1 MARLFTEHEVAALI
15 DVAVAPLREKIV
27 QLETQLAV
35 AQAEIDRLRTENARL
50 KKDSSTSSKPP
61 SSDIV
66 KPPKPKL
73 PEGQGR
79 KRRRGGQ
86 VGHPRHTRPLF
97 PPKQVDRAW
106 VYEWLEPGAEWEP
119 LDEFRTLQQ
128 VELAEKL
135 FEVTE
140 HCARLYRSRI
150 TGAIVVAALPEDVR
164 LAGLVGP
171 RLTALLAF
179 QKGACHMS
187 YTSIQTFLGDVLG
200 LPLSTG
206 QIAKIVQKASA
217 ALGPSHAELE
227 AALPGQAALN
237 IDETGH
243 PENGKKLW
251 TWGFHVP
258 GPQGF
263 TWFHIDPS
271 RSSDV
276 LYEFLGEAFSGVI
289 GCDYYSVYRK
299 FLSETDAVM
308 QFCWAHLIRDVKF
321 LITLTDPVTVRYGR
335 KLLSKIKSLF
345 RLWHRRGEM
354 PQDKWERRIRRAS
367 EAVQHRAKR
376 APSRIEAQNIQERFR
391 EHGAYYFTFLAVP
404 GIEPTNNAMEQ
415 RMRFVAI
422 DRKITQG
429 TRGERGRRWC
439 ERMWTVLATCVQQ
452 GRSAFGFLHQSLLA
466 YFQKQPPPALLP
478 LPP

>member
-1 MARLFTEHEVAALI
+1 MFTEDEVRELI
-15 DVAVAPLREKIV
+15 EAAVAPLLTRIAE
-27 QLETQLAV
+27 LE
-35 AQAEIDRLRTENARL
+35 AEVARL
-50 KKDSSTSSKPP
+50 KKNSSTSSKPP

-66 KPPKPKL
+66 KPPRPGSGGGKR
-73 PEGQGR
+73 R

-86 VGHPRHTRPLF
+86 PGHARHTRAPF
-97 PPKQVDRAW
+97 PPEQVDHTW
-106 VYEWLEPGAEWEP
+106 IYEWPESELAPDWEP

-128 VELAEKL
+128 IELVEKL

-140 HCARLYRSRI
+140 YCARLYRSRT
-150 TGAIVVAALPEDVR
+150 TGHVMAAPLPDHVR

-187 YTSIQTFLGDVLG
+187 YTSIQTFLEDVFS

-206 QIAKIVQKASA
+206 QIAKIIQKVSA
-217 ALGPSHAELE
+217 ALSPSHLELQGS
-227 AALPGQAALN
+227 LPQQPVMN

-243 PENGKKLW
+243 PENGQRMW

-258 GPQGF
+258 GTRGF
-263 TWFHIDPS
+263 TWFHVDPS
-271 RSSDV
+271 RSTEV
-276 LYEFLGEAFSGVI
+276 LYEFLGETFSGII
-289 GCDYYSVYRK
+289 GCDYYGVYRK
-299 FLSETDAVM
+299 FLDETDAVM

-321 LITLTDPVTVRYGR
+321 LTTLSDPVTRRYGE
-335 KLLSKIKSLF
+335 KLLVKIKCLF
-345 RLWHRRGEM
+345 RVWHRRGQM
-354 PQDKWERRIRRAS
+354 PAEKWERAARRAQ
-367 EAVQHRAKR
+367 EAVLQRAKR
-376 APSRIEAQNIQERFR
+376 APPRIEAQNIAQRFR
-391 EHGAYYFTFLAVP
+391 DYGAYYFTFLKVP
-404 GIEPTNNAMEQ
+404 GVEPTNNGMEQ

-452 GRSAFGFLHQSLLA
+452 GRSAFQFIYESIVAHFSGHVPPSLLA
-466 YFQKQPPPALLP
+466 MPP
-478 LPP
+478 

>member
-1 MARLFTEHEVAALI
+1 
-15 DVAVAPLREKIV
+15 
-27 QLETQLAV
+27 
-35 AQAEIDRLRTENARL
+35 
-50 KKDSSTSSKPP
+50 
-61 SSDIV
+61 
-66 KPPKPKL
+66 L
-73 PEGQGR
+73 PQE
-79 KRRRGGQ
+79 
-86 VGHPRHTRPLF
+86 
-97 PPKQVDRAW
+97 
-106 VYEWLEPGAEWEP
+106 
-119 LDEFRTLQQ
+119 
-128 VELAEKL
+128 
-135 FEVTE
+135 
-140 HCARLYRSRI
+140 
-150 TGAIVVAALPEDVR
+150 VR

-187 YTSIQTFLGDVLG
+187 YTSIRTFLGDVLG
-200 LPLSTG
+200 LGLSTG
-206 QIAKIVQKASA
+206 QIAKIIQKASA

-227 AALPGQAALN
+227 AALPWQPVMN

-258 GPQGF
+258 GLRGF

-271 RSSDV
+271 RSTDV
-276 LYEFLGEAFSGVI
+276 LYEFLGETFSGVI

-299 FLSETDAVM
+299 FLDETDAVM

-321 LITLTDPVTVRYGR
+321 LTTLSDRVTRRYGH
-335 KLLSKIKSLF
+335 KLLTKIKRLF
-345 RLWHRRGEM
+345 RIWHRREQM
-354 PQDKWERRIRRAS
+354 PREKWERAARRAA
-367 EAVQHRAKR
+367 EAVLHRAKR
-376 APSRIEAQNIQERFR
+376 APQRSEAQNIAERFR
-391 EHGAYYFTFLAVP
+391 DHGAHYFTFLNVP
-404 GIEPTNNAMEQ
+404 GVEPTNNSMEQ

-452 GRSAFGFLHQSLLA
+452 GRSAFQFLHQAILAYFCGHAALSLLA
-466 YFQKQPPPALLP
+466 

>member
-1 MARLFTEHEVAALI
+1 MGRLFTEDEVRAI
-15 DVAVAPLREKIV
+15 VAEATAPLLPRIAE
-27 QLETQLAV
+27 LEAENLRLR
-35 AQAEIDRLRTENARL
+35 AEIAGL
-50 KKDSSTSSKPP
+50 KKDSRTSSKPP

-73 PEGQGR
+73 PGGKGR

-86 VGHPRHTRPLF
+86 PGHPRHVRPLF
-97 PPKQVDRAW
+97 PPEQVDRTW
-106 VYEWLEPGAEWEP
+106 DYEWPEAGAQWQP

-128 VELAEKL
+128 VELVEKL

-140 HCARLYRSRI
+140 HRARLYRSRI
-150 TGAIVVAALPEDVR
+150 TGEVVAAPLPEDVR

-179 QKGACHMS
+179 EKGACHMS

-200 LPLSTG
+200 LSLSTG

-217 ALGPSHAELE
+217 ALSFSHAELE
-227 AALPGQAALN
+227 AALPGQAAMN

-243 PENGKKLW
+243 PENGKRLW

-263 TWFHIDPS
+263 TWFHVDPS

-276 LYEFLGEAFSGVI
+276 LYEFLGETFSGVI

-299 FLSETDAVM
+299 FLAETDAVM

-321 LITLTDPVTVRYGR
+321 LTTLADAATVRYGQ

-345 RLWHRRGEM
+345 RLWHRRGAM
-354 PQDKWERRIRRAS
+354 PREKWQCAARRAAD
-367 EAVQHRAKR
+367 AVLHRAKR
-376 APSRIEAQNIQERFR
+376 APSRSEAQNIAERFR
-391 EHGAYYFTFLAVP
+391 EHGRYDFTFLNVP

-452 GRSAFGFLHQSLLA
+452 GRSAFTFLHQSLLA
-466 YFQKQPPPALLP
+466 YFTKQPSLSLLP

>member
-1 MARLFTEHEVAALI
+1 MARTRTKDRIRKLIEAA
-15 DVAVAPLREKIV
+15 VTPLKARIAE
-27 QLETQLAV
+27 LEAENARLH
-35 AQAEIDRLRTENARL
+35 AEIARL

-66 KPPKPKL
+66 KPPRPAPADGKR
-73 PEGQGR
+73 R

-86 VGHPRHTRPLF
+86 PGHPRHTRRLF
-97 PPKQVDRAW
+97 PPEHVDHAW
-106 VYEWLEPGAEWEP
+106 NYEWPDSELGPEWEP
-119 LDEFRTLQQ
+119 LDTFRTLQQ
-128 VELAEKL
+128 VELVEKL

-140 HCARLYRSRI
+140 HRARLYRSRI
-150 TGAIVVAALPEDVR
+150 TGELIAAPLPEEVR

-187 YTSIQTFLGDVLG
+187 YTSIQTFLSDVLG
-200 LPLSTG
+200 LSLSTG
-206 QIAKIVQKASA
+206 QIAKIIQKASA
-217 ALGPSHAELE
+217 ALDSSHAEL
-227 AALPGQAALN
+227 AVALPWQAVMN

-258 GPQGF
+258 GPRGF

-271 RSSDV
+271 RSTEV
-276 LYEFLGEAFSGVI
+276 LYEFLGETFSGVI

-299 FLSETDAVM
+299 FLGETEAVM

-321 LITLTDPVTVRYGR
+321 LTTLTDPVTRRYGR
-335 KLLSKIKSLF
+335 KLLTHIKRLF
-345 RLWHRRGEM
+345 RIWHRRGEM
-354 PQDKWERRIRRAS
+354 PVEKWQRQAERALKAVSQRARRAPARS
-367 EAVQHRAKR
+367 
-376 APSRIEAQNIQERFR
+376 EAQNIAERFR
-391 EHGAYYFTFLAVP
+391 EHGSYYFTFLKVP
-404 GIEPTNNAMEQ
+404 GVEPTNNAMEQ

-439 ERMWTVLATCVQQ
+439 ERMWTVLATCVDQ
-452 GRSAFGFLHQSLLA
+452 GRSAFVFLCESIVAYFSKHTPPSLLA
-466 YFQKQPPPALLP
+466 QPP
-478 LPP
+478 

>member
-1 MARLFTEHEVAALI
+1 MVRLFTEKDVRAMVAE
-15 DVAVAPLREKIV
+15 AVAPLKAR
-27 QLETQLAV
+27 LEALEAENV
-35 AQAEIDRLRTENARL
+35 RLHAEIARL

-66 KPPKPKL
+66 KPPKAKL
-73 PEGQGR
+73 AGGKGG

-86 VGHPRHTRPLF
+86 TGHPRHTRPLF
-97 PPKQVDRAW
+97 PPEQVDRAW
-106 VYEWLEPGAEWEP
+106 VYEWPEAGAEWEP

-128 VELAEKL
+128 VELAAKL

-140 HCARLYRSRI
+140 HRARLYRSRI
-150 TGAIVVAALPEDVR
+150 TGETVAAALPEEVR
-164 LAGLVGP
+164 QAGLVGP

-227 AALPGQAALN
+227 AALPRQAAMN

-263 TWFHIDPS
+263 TWFHIDPT
-271 RSSDV
+271 RSSNV
-276 LYEFLGEAFSGVI
+276 LYEFLGETFSGII

-299 FLSETDAVM
+299 FLAETDAVM

-321 LITLTDPVTVRYGR
+321 LTTLTDPVTVRYGQ
-335 KLLSKIKSLF
+335 KLLAKIRSLF

-354 PQDKWERRIRRAS
+354 PQE
-367 EAVQHRAKR
+367 
-376 APSRIEAQNIQERFR
+376 
-391 EHGAYYFTFLAVP
+391 
-404 GIEPTNNAMEQ
+404 
-415 RMRFVAI
+415 
-422 DRKITQG
+422 
-429 TRGERGRRWC
+429 
-439 ERMWTVLATCVQQ
+439 
-452 GRSAFGFLHQSLLA
+452 
-466 YFQKQPPPALLP
+466 
-478 LPP
+478 

>member
-1 MARLFTEHEVAALI
+1 MVRLFTKDDVRAMVAE
-15 DVAVAPLREKIV
+15 AVAPLKAR
-27 QLETQLAV
+27 LEALEAENV
-35 AQAEIDRLRTENARL
+35 RLHAEIARL

-73 PEGQGR
+73 AGGKRQ

-86 VGHPRHTRPLF
+86 TGHPRHTRPLF
-97 PPKQVDRAW
+97 PPEQVDRAR
-106 VYEWLEPGAEWEP
+106 VYEWPDAGTEWEP

-140 HCARLYRSRI
+140 HRARLYRSRI
-150 TGAIVVAALPEDVR
+150 TGETVAAALPEEVR

-187 YTSIQTFLGDVLG
+187 YTSIQTFLDDVLG

-227 AALPGQAALN
+227 AALPRQEALN

-258 GPQGF
+258 GLQGF
-263 TWFHIDPS
+263 TWFHIDPT

-276 LYEFLGEAFSGVI
+276 LYEFLGETFTGII

-299 FLSETDAVM
+299 FLAETDAVM

-321 LITLTDPVTVRYGR
+321 LTTLTDPVTVRYGQ
-335 KLLSKIKSLF
+335 KLLAKIRSLF

-354 PQDKWERRIRRAS
+354 PKEKWELAVWRAA
-367 EAVQHRAKR
+367 EAVLQRANR
-376 APSRIEAQNIQERFR
+376 APSRTEAQNIQERFR
-391 EHGAYYFTFLAVP
+391 EHGTYYFTFLKTP
-404 GIEPTNNAMEQ
+404 GIEPTNNAIEQ

-452 GRSAFGFLHQSLLA
+452 GRSAFTFLYQSLLT
-466 YFQKQPPPALLP
+466 YFKKQPSPTLLP

>member
-1 MARLFTEHEVAALI
+1 MVRVFTKADVRAIVAEEIRPLKARLAE
-15 DVAVAPLREKIV
+15 
-27 QLETQLAV
+27 LETENAQLR
-35 AQAEIDRLRTENARL
+35 AEVARL
-50 KKDSSTSSKPP
+50 KKNSSTSSKPP

-66 KPPKPKL
+66 KPPKPK
-73 PEGQGR
+73 PPVGKRR
-79 KRRRGGQ
+79 KRKRGGQ
-86 VGHPRHTRPLF
+86 AGHPRHERKPF
-97 PPKQVDRAW
+97 PPEQVDRAW
-106 VYEWLEPGAEWEP
+106 VYEWPEPGAEWEP

-128 VELAEKL
+128 VELVEKL

-140 HCARLYRSRI
+140 HRARLYRSRI
-150 TGAIVVAALPEDVR
+150 TGEIVAAPLPEDVR

-206 QIAKIVQKASA
+206 QIARIVQKANA

-227 AALPGQAALN
+227 AALPDQEAMN

-243 PENGKKLW
+243 PENGKRLW

-276 LYEFLGEAFSGVI
+276 LYAFLGETFSGVI

-321 LITLTDPVTVRYGR
+321 LTTLTDTVTARYGQ

-345 RLWHRRGEM
+345 RLWHRRDEM
-354 PQDKWERRIRRAS
+354 AREKWERMMRRAAD
-367 EAVQHRAKR
+367 AVLDRAKR
-376 APSRIEAQNIQERFR
+376 APSRIEAQNMRKRFR
-391 EHGAYYFTFLAVP
+391 EHGAYYFTFLKVP
-404 GIEPTNNAMEQ
+404 GIEPTNNAIEQ

-422 DRKITQG
+422 DRRMTQG
-429 TRGERGRRWC
+429 TRGNRGRRWC
-439 ERMWTVLATCVQQ
+439 ERIWTVLATCVQQ
-452 GRSAFGFLHQSLLA
+452 GRSAFAFLHQSLLA
-466 YFQKQPPPALLP
+466 YFKKQSPPSLLP
-478 LPP
+478 IPP

>member
-1 MARLFTEHEVAALI
+1 VAELEKQLAAALARI
-15 DVAVAPLREKIV
+15 E
-27 QLETQLAV
+27 QLEKELAS
-35 AQAEIDRLRTENARL
+35 AR
-50 KKDSSTSSKPP
+50 KNSSTSSKPP

-66 KPPKPKL
+66 KPPRPAPAGGKR
-73 PEGQGR
+73 R

-86 VGHPRHTRPLF
+86 PGHEKHTRPLF
-97 PPKQVDRAW
+97 PPEQVDHAW
-106 VYEWLEPGAEWEP
+106 VYEWPELELRPEWQP
-119 LDEFRTLQQ
+119 LDEFRVVQQ
-128 VELAEKL
+128 VDLVEKL

-140 HCARLYRSRI
+140 HRARLYRSQI
-150 TGAIVVAALPEDVR
+150 TGEVVAATLPQDVR

-187 YTSIQTFLGDVLG
+187 YTSIQTFLGDVLS

-206 QIAKIVQKASA
+206 QIAKIVQKATV

-227 AALPGQAALN
+227 AALPGQSMIN

-258 GPQGF
+258 GSRGF

-271 RSSDV
+271 RSTEV
-276 LYEFLGEAFSGVI
+276 LYEFLGETFSGVI

-299 FLSETDAVM
+299 FLNETDAVV

-321 LITLTDPVTVRYGR
+321 LTTLSDPVTRRYGQ
-335 KLLSKIKSLF
+335 KLLTKIKCLF
-345 RLWHRRGEM
+345 RIWHRRDQM
-354 PQDKWERRIRRAS
+354 PQDKWERAAQRAADAVRKRARRAPP
-367 EAVQHRAKR
+367 RT
-376 APSRIEAQNIQERFR
+376 EAQNIAQRFR
-391 EHGAYYFTFLAVP
+391 DYPTSYFTFFKLP
-404 GIEPTNNAMEQ
+404 GVEPTNNSMEQ

-429 TRGERGRRWC
+429 TRSERGRRWC

-452 GRSAFGFLHQSLLA
+452 GRSAFQFLYQSIVAHFSGHAPPPLLA
-466 YFQKQPPPALLP
+466 IPP
-478 LPP
+478 

>member
-1 MARLFTEHEVAALI
+1 MSTRRGPCRNCARLADRVAELEKQLAAALARI
-15 DVAVAPLREKIV
+15 E
-27 QLETQLAV
+27 QLEKELAS
-35 AQAEIDRLRTENARL
+35 AR
-50 KKDSSTSSKPP
+50 KNSSTSSKPP

-66 KPPKPKL
+66 KPPRPAPAGGKR
-73 PEGQGR
+73 R

-86 VGHPRHTRPLF
+86 PGHEKHTRPLF
-97 PPKQVDRAW
+97 PPEQVDHAW
-106 VYEWLEPGAEWEP
+106 LYEWPESELGPEWEP
-119 LDEFRTLQQ
+119 LDEFRVVQQ
-128 VELAEKL
+128 VDLVEKL
-135 FEVTE
+135 FEVSE
-140 HCARLYRSRI
+140 HRARLYRSQI
-150 TGAIVVAALPEDVR
+150 TGEVIAAPLPQDVR

-187 YTSIQTFLGDVLG
+187 YTSIQTFLDDVFG

-206 QIAKIVQKASA
+206 QIAKIIQKASV

-227 AALPGQAALN
+227 ATLPGQSMIN

-258 GPQGF
+258 GSRGF

-271 RSSDV
+271 RSTEV
-276 LYEFLGEAFSGVI
+276 LYEFLGETFSGVI

-299 FLSETDAVM
+299 FLNETDAVM

-321 LITLTDPVTVRYGR
+321 LTTLSDPVTRRYGQ
-335 KLLSKIKSLF
+335 KLLTKIKCLF
-345 RLWHRRGEM
+345 RIWHRREQM
-354 PQDKWERRIRRAS
+354 PQEKWERAAQRAAKAVLKRARRAPPRS
-367 EAVQHRAKR
+367 
-376 APSRIEAQNIQERFR
+376 EAQNIAQRF
-391 EHGAYYFTFLAVP
+391 HDYPTSYFTFLKLP
-404 GIEPTNNAMEQ
+404 GVEPTNNTMEQ

-439 ERMWTVLATCVQQ
+439 ERIWTVLATCVQQ
-452 GRSAFGFLHQSLLA
+452 GRSAFHFLYQSIVAHFSGHASPSLLA
-466 YFQKQPPPALLP
+466 IPP
-478 LPP
+478 